1 MNDYLH
7 TPNTLTSAGPFP
19 GTKKPKVTSKGGVG
33 GDTDTGP
40 LKFSNEQKWS
50 FFGSGIVDLLKA
62 GSIYTKGKY
71 QAAQLNTNANALN
84 LNLKALERDIDDIN
98 YIVGIHASNTM
109 KQGAEMRGKQ
119 LAAQAESGFSVSE
132 TESFQ
137 AQLNYT
143 DILIQDQVN
152 QYAYEA
158 AMEIENKRNEMAAV
172 KAQQELLRIESDYIK
187 KTSAVAAGLQ
197 FLKGAAS
204 IFAAVPHF
212 SDPRITFQ
220 GAVTNDGMYGA
231 FSG

>member
-7 TPNTLTSAGPFP
+7 TPNTLAFAGPFP
-19 GTKKPKVTSKGGVG
+19 GTKKPKVTSNGGVS
-33 GDTDTGP
+33 GDLKDTSL
-40 LKFSNEQKWS
+40 LKLSDEQKLS
-50 FFGSGIVDLLKA
+50 FIGGGIVDLLKA

-71 QAAQLNTNANALN
+71 QAAQLNINARALG

-98 YIVGIHASNTM
+98 YIVGIHASNAM

-137 AQLNYT
+137 TQLNYT

-172 KAQQELLRIESDYIK
+172 RAQQELLHIESDYIK

-204 IFAAVPHF
+204 LYIGFPTA
-212 SDPRITFQ
+212 
-220 GAVTNDGMYGA
+220 
-231 FSG
+231 